1 MYTAD
6 MIFWRNLYPLY
17 HLQCKP
23 ALPVPMKVLLSQIM
37 IGSTASARPFSQQT
51 FHRECIDPCIK
62 PAFLRPLDLHV
73 SPSPTRSSESNVQ
86 EAHECTTGMASVE
99 SVCVFVNKTEY

>member
-37 IGSTASARPFSQQT
+37 IGSTGFGA
-51 FHRECIDPCIK
+51 
-62 PAFLRPLDLHV
+62 AFLPADF
-73 SPSPTRSSESNVQ
+73 P
-86 EAHECTTGMASVE
+86 
-99 SVCVFVNKTEY
+99 